1 MTLLAG
7 SVQMEE
13 SELDNRGFN
22 VNQKFESIQNLKNI
36 INSEDQILSFK
47 MRGKMTLDTIVELIE
62 RGSK

>member
-1 MTLLAG
+1 
-7 SVQMEE
+7 MEE